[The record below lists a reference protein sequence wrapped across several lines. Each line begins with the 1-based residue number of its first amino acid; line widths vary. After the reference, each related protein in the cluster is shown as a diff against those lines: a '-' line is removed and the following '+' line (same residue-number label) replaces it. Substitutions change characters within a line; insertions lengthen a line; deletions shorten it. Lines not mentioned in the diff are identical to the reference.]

1 MSKNQCQVLD
11 LYAIFLAADQKESV
25 IFASY

>member
-11 LYAIFLAADQKESV
+11 LYAIFLAADPKESV